1 MDPSLVLTSTQKECR
16 FRKREKMRAVAC
28 PDLNNTDESDQIEIR
43 GDETSD
49 IARTDELEPINDP
62 TNDDFAVRNTDTDG
76 PDVSMLGIDMFCH
89 NYILDDIT

>member
-1 MDPSLVLTSTQKECR
+1 MK
-16 FRKREKMRAVAC
+16 AVAC
-28 PDLNNTDESDQIEIR
+28 PDLNNTDESDQIEMR

>member
-1 MDPSLVLTSTQKECR
+1 MK
-16 FRKREKMRAVAC
+16 AVAC
-28 PDLNNTDESDQIEIR
+28 PDLNNTDESDHIEIR
-43 GDETSD
+43 GDEVSD

-62 TNDDFAVRNTDTDG
+62 TNDNFAVRNTDTDG

>member
-1 MDPSLVLTSTQKECR
+1 MK
-16 FRKREKMRAVAC
+16 AVAC
-28 PDLNNTDESDQIEIR
+28 PDLNNTDESDQIEIQ
-43 GDETSD
+43 GNEVSD

>member
-16 FRKREKMRAVAC
+16 FRKREKMKAVAC
-28 PDLNNTDESDQIEIR
+28 PDLIHTDESEQIEV
-43 GDETSD
+43 GEDEASD
-49 IARTDELEPINDP
+49 IARTGELEPINDP

-89 NYILDDIT
+89 NHILDDRT